1 MATIKDVAQHAG
13 VAISTASA
21 AINRSAPVSEE
32 VLAKVAEAIRAVGY
46 VPHAGARS
54 LRSGRSNLIGLVV
67 PNIANPWCGAVARE
81 VENACLVAG
90 FTTVVY
96 STGQDAERESRVL
109 EMLRLQRVAGL
120 VIIPTRSDA
129 EHGAALRGQIH
140 VPAVLLDMQVEGL
153 PYDVVKADNVEAG
166 RLGTAHLLALGHRR
180 IGIVVGIPGLATS
193 DDRLL
198 GYRQAHADAGVP
210 VDEALIVAGQFDQD
224 IAHDAVLVML
234 RGNERPSAIMTC
246 SNMMTIGLLFA
257 IRELKLKV
265 PAELSIVGID
275 DLEFSLILDPQPT
288 TVATAILPMAR
299 QAISKLLV
307 QISERR
313 PPTGAIDIYPPA
325 LIQRASTAAIGP
337 V

>member
-1 MATIKDVAQHAG
+1 VATIKDVAHHAG

-32 VLAKVAEAIRAVGY
+32 VLAKVAQAIRVVGY

-81 VENACLVAG
+81 VENVCLAAG

-96 STGQDAERESRVL
+96 STGQDAGRESQVL
-109 EMLRLQRVAGL
+109 EMLRLQRIAGL

-129 EHGAALRGQIH
+129 QHGEALRDQIH
-140 VPAVLLDMQVEGL
+140 VPTVLLDMQVEGL
-153 PYDVVKADNVEAG
+153 PYDVVKANNLEAG
-166 RLGTAHLLALGHRR
+166 RLATAHLLDLGHRR
-180 IGIVVGIPGLATS
+180 IGIVTGIPGLATS

-198 GYRQAHADAGVP
+198 GYRTAHQMTGAE
-210 VDEALIVAGQFDQD
+210 VDESLIVPGQFDQD
-224 IAHDAVLVML
+224 IAYRAVLGMI
-234 RGNERPSAIMTC
+234 RREDRPTAILTC

-257 IRELKLKV
+257 IRELRLRI
-265 PAELSIVGID
+265 PRQLSVIGID

-299 QAISKLLV
+299 RAIDKLLA
-307 QISERR
+307 QIGSRER
-313 PPTGAIDIYPPA
+313 PTGKIEIYPPE
-325 LIQRASTAAIGP
+325 LIVRGSTAAP
-337 V
+337 

>member
-1 MATIKDVAQHAG
+1 MATIKDVALRAG

-32 VLAKVAEAIRAVGY
+32 VLAKVAEAIRSVGY

-96 STGQDAERESRVL
+96 STGQDADRESQVL

-129 EHGAALRGQIH
+129 EHGADLRDQIH
-140 VPAVLLDMQVEGL
+140 VPTVLLDMQVEGL

-198 GYRQAHADAGVP
+198 GYRRAHAEAGVP
-210 VDEALIVAGQFDQD
+210 VDESLIASGQFDQT
-224 IAHDAVLVML
+224 IAHDAVLSML
-234 RGNERPSAIMTC
+234 RRSDRPSALMTC
-246 SNMMTIGLLFA
+246 SNMMTIGMLFA
-257 IRELKLKV
+257 VRELKLAV
-265 PAELSIVGID
+265 PAQLSVVGID
-275 DLEFSLILDPQPT
+275 DLEFSLLLDPQPT
-288 TVATAILPMAR
+288 TVATPILPMAR
-299 QAISKLLV
+299 QAINKLLGE
-307 QISERR
+307 IADRR
-313 PPTGAIDIYPPA
+313 PPAGAVDVYTPE
-325 LIQRASTAAIGP
+325 LIQRASTRAMETA
-337 V
+337 